1 MHRGFMITFAASLK
15 RARERVGVSG
25 MLEKLEGARSSA
37 RFWALVEGPTSKI
50 RDAQLNETNEVRNGR
65 LSVDDVMII
74 TLSICDGGTC

>member
-25 MLEKLEGARSSA
+25 MLEGARSSA

-65 LSVDDVMII
+65 LAVDDVMII
-74 TLSICDGGTC
+74 TLSSCDGGTC

>member
-15 RARERVGVSG
+15 RARERVGVSE
-25 MLEKLEGARSSA
+25 MLEKLEGARRSA

-50 RDAQLNETNEVRNGR
+50 SDAQLNETNEVRNGR
-65 LSVDDVMII
+65 LAVDDVMII